1 MRDRH
6 EFITTSSL
14 KPRGKKKTD
23 ASREEVVME
32 MRGAYCRGR
41 EAHDVWKI
49 GRISLT
55 NNRLVLRHLNFP
67 KVLFET
73 PLRKIRGLTI
83 EGDGHS
89 SEAERYSLY
98 LLLED
103 GGTAKLQALGVN
115 TLGKAIRGQLAI
127 LAAAGKRQIVPAP
140 LVGAPGR

>member
-1 MRDRH
+1 
-6 EFITTSSL
+6 
-14 KPRGKKKTD
+14 
-23 ASREEVVME
+23 ME
-32 MRGAYCRGR
+32 MRGACCRGR
-41 EAHDVWKI
+41 EAHDVWMI
-49 GRISLT
+49 GRICLT
-55 NNRLVLRHLNFP
+55 NQRLVLRHLSFP

-89 SEAERYSLY
+89 SEAEPYSLY
-98 LLLED
+98 LLLEE